1 MKKIIIAAK
10 SLDYAKQEIASLIR
24 RAEQVRTQLTM
35 KKRFRDLLDRYSQQF
50 LQL

>member
-24 RAEQVRTQLTM
+24 RAEQVRNQLTM
-35 KKRFRDLLDRYSQQF
+35 KKRFSALLGRYSQKF
-50 LQL
+50 LQV